1 MKPLHYSYRAAVSPL
16 LSWGDYDYDS
26 MALRSAW
33 LLGLSSHLSVF
44 GNWLSWGPFFMLFPG
59 NLGIVSCLSGLFG
72 SSGYIYYAGLGR
84 MKCNG
89 LQIRF
94 GTMVPVKPLGS
105 SRPRKGEFSTP
116 DLLPQAVAK
125 THVSTSNASWKWV
138 SSFTPSNGIPL
149 PVSLTGLHPKQTGHT
164 LQSPSSM

>member
-26 MALRSAW
+26 MALRSAC
-33 LLGLSSHLSVF
+33 LLGSSSHLSVF
-44 GNWLSWGPFFMLFPG
+44 GNWLSWGPFFLLLPA
-59 NLGIVSCLSGLFG
+59 NLGNATCLSGIFG
-72 SSGYIYYAGLGR
+72 SSGHICYADLGR

-105 SRPRKGEFSTP
+105 SRLRKEQFLRLICYHKP
-116 DLLPQAVAK
+116 WQRL
-125 THVSTSNASWKWV
+125 TSAPV
-138 SSFTPSNGIPL
+138 MRHGNGYHPL
-149 PVSLTGLHPKQTGHT
+149 RPPMVNNHPY
-164 LQSPSSM
+164 L